1 GAAFTHDID
10 AQGAMRK
17 LRTDVDIA
25 LAGFERVEIIPE
37 TFPVPAQAF
46 VQGDAGN
53 VFDAFHQF
61 DQAVAVGPA
70 DGREADP
77 AVSHHHRG
85 HAVPARRRK
94 MRIPRRLAV
103 VMCVDVDEAG
113 GDEAAFG
120 VDLLAALTGDFSCCG
135 DAPAGD
141 GDVSFRGRAAPSVG
155 DGTAPY
161 DQI

>member
-1 GAAFTHDID
+1 FGGTQGWRWLALDGTMIERARSREANRACAHRFRAQAAHLRDVVFRRRFEFGAAFTHDID

-25 LAGFERVEIIPE
+25 LAGFERVEIVPE

-70 DGREADP
+70 DRREADP

-85 HAVPARRRK
+85 HAVPARWRK
-94 MRIPRRLAV
+94 
-103 VMCVDVDEAG
+103 
-113 GDEAAFG
+113 
-120 VDLLAALTGDFSCCG
+120 
-135 DAPAGD
+135 
-141 GDVSFRGRAAPSVG
+141 
-155 DGTAPY
+155 
-161 DQI
+161 